1 MLTPRNMSEARL
13 AVSFRGFLDQDELR
27 STYENSHLF
36 LHPSRTGADGNRE
49 GVPNAMLEAMAT
61 GLPVVA
67 TDHGGIPEAVDDGAS
82 GFLVAEDDEAAVLN
96 RMLRIAGDAALWTD
110 LGKTATRHVRERFER
125 GAQIA
130 ALEAVYERVI

>member
-1 MLTPRNMSEARL
+1 MDYRISIGITE

-27 STYENSHLF
+27 STYENAHLF

-82 GFLVAEDDEAAVLN
+82 GFLVAEDDENAVLQ
-96 RMLRIAGDAALWTD
+96 RMQEIAGNATLWTE
-110 LGKTATRHVRERFER
+110 LGKTATQHVRERFER

-130 ALEAVYERVI
+130 ALEAVYDSVI